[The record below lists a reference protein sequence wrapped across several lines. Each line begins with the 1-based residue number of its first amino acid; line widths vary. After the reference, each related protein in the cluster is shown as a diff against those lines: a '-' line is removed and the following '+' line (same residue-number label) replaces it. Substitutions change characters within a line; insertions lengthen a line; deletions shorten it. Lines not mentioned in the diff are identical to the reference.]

1 MKLTFTEEQIANELH
16 KIYLEED
23 DLLMEGEFVTGEGK
37 NYIITGVATIEGERY
52 HEFEI
57 EFELTE
63 EPAEETLE
71 AIMQTDWEWYD
82 FLCPKKRERMWS
94 EWETFIILCRQIA
107 ISAEAA

>member
-23 DLLMEGEFVTGEGK
+23 DLLMEGE
-37 NYIITGVATIEGERY
+37 RY
-52 HEFEI
+52 DEFEI

-82 FLCPKKRERMWS
+82 FLC
-94 EWETFIILCRQIA
+94 
-107 ISAEAA
+107 

>member
-16 KIYLEED
+16 KI
-23 DLLMEGEFVTGEGK
+23 LMEGEFVTGEGK
-37 NYIITGVATIEGERY
+37 NYVITGVATIEGERY

-82 FLCPKKRERMWS
+82 FLC
-94 EWETFIILCRQIA
+94 
-107 ISAEAA
+107 

>member
-1 MKLTFTEEQIANELH
+1 MTFLWRVNLSQERA
-16 KIYLEED
+16 K
-23 DLLMEGEFVTGEGK
+23 
-37 NYIITGVATIEGERY
+37 GVATIEGERY

-82 FLCPKKRERMWS
+82 FLC
-94 EWETFIILCRQIA
+94 
-107 ISAEAA
+107 

>member
-23 DLLMEGEFVTGEGK
+23 DLLMEGEFVTGEGN

-52 HEFEI
+52 HVFEI
-57 EFELTE
+57 EFEQTE
-63 EPAEETLE
+63 QAAVLTLE

-82 FLCPKKRERMWS
+82 FLC
-94 EWETFIILCRQIA
+94 
-107 ISAEAA
+107 

>member
-37 NYIITGVATIEGERY
+37 NYVITGGATIEGERY

-71 AIMQTDWEWYD
+71 EIMQTDWEWYD
-82 FLCPKKRERMWS
+82 FLC
-94 EWETFIILCRQIA
+94 
-107 ISAEAA
+107 